1 MVYCLSH
8 EENGDI
14 EAGTGDAL
22 IKAAKV
28 DAAHAQVIITF
39 SPKSPFSYTS
49 CYIKMDKT
57 SKGTLHV
64 QLGSKNFDFI
74 EDDLTM

>member
-28 DAAHAQVIITF
+28 DAAHAQV
-39 SPKSPFSYTS
+39 
-49 CYIKMDKT
+49 MDKT